1 MLSVSRMPWGRPT
14 GRVSV
19 RQAFVQAE
27 PRKGDDAERI
37 EGIALCPSCIGR
49 FTEGPP
55 DAVLAAME
63 NEDGPLPDA
72 VAAAW
77 EN

>member
-1 MLSVSRMPWGRPT
+1 MMCVYC
-14 GRVSV
+14 
-19 RQAFVQAE
+19 
-27 PRKGDDAERI
+27 KGDDAERI
-37 EGIALCPSCIGR
+37 EGIALCPSCIGP
-49 FTEGPP
+49 FTEEPP

-63 NEDGPLPDA
+63 NEDGPLPGA